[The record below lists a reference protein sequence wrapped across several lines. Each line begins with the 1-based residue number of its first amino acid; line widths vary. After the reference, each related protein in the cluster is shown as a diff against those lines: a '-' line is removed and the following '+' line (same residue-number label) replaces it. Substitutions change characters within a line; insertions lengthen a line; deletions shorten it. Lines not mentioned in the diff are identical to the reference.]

1 MMIIVPETFARIVS
15 GHSGAA
21 GRVWLASLPVRVDWL
36 CEEWRLTPDGPVI
49 HGGMSL
55 VLPVMHSGLPCV
67 LRLSWLMDSHD
78 QEVAALRAWDG
89 HGAVRL
95 FDSSQEHA
103 ATLLERLDASRTLEL
118 LPLRPALDVAGTL
131 LRRLA
136 VPAPMGLTTLADWAD
151 DFAGNL
157 HRRWTEQKR
166 PFSAEILDRVGQI
179 ATELGPASASRIV
192 HRDLW
197 YGNILAGRREPWLA
211 IDPMIV
217 AGDPEFGVAQLLWT
231 RAEEIETSGGS
242 LSAIRRLCEVSGLD
256 VERSHAW
263 TLVRCADYW
272 LWGLSVG
279 LTIDPERCCS
289 IVEQL
294 SS

>member
-1 MMIIVPETFARIVS
+1 MITVPETFARMVT

-21 GRVWLASLPVRVDWL
+21 GQVWLDSLPVRVEWL
-36 CEEWRLTPDGPVI
+36 CEEWRLTPDGSVT
-49 HGGMSL
+49 HGGMPL
-55 VLPVMHSGLPCV
+55 VLPVMQSGLPCI
-67 LRLSWLMDSHD
+67 LRLSGLMDSHD

-95 FDSSQEHA
+95 FDSSQEHG
-103 ATLLERLDASRTLEL
+103 ATLLERLDASRTLEV

-157 HRRWTEQKR
+157 YRRWTEQKR

-179 ATELGPASASRIV
+179 AAELGPASASRVV

-197 YGNILAGRREPWLA
+197 YGNILAGHREPWLA
-211 IDPMIV
+211 IDPMV
-217 AGDPEFGVAQLLWT
+217 VVGDPEFGVAQLLWT
-231 RAEEIETSGGS
+231 RADEIGTAGGVRW
-242 LSAIRRLCEVSGLD
+242 AMRRLCEVAGLD
-256 VERSHAW
+256 DERSRAW

-279 LTIDPERCCS
+279 LTIDPERCRS
-289 IVEQL
+289 IIEQL